1 MSELEIRQL
10 RYFVAVAQEGQM
22 TRAARRLALAQP
34 ALSQAMARLE
44 TQVGAQLLERH
55 PRGVALTQAGEAF
68 LEKAQATLAAMDDVQ
83 ATARSW
89 ARQQEDRLHIGFMSL
104 TPPMMAGDLF
114 SCFMADH
121 PSATIEW
128 RQLGYPSLS
137 PRDWLG
143 GSDAGLIWFAPT
155 GPGLAVQPIRTSP
168 LVVAMTNTHPLA
180 DRSELRVE
188 DVLDQTFPGVVDWC
202 DPGWLGYWGLDGYRG
217 APARR
222 TEDGAPHPR
231 GGRFD
236 CRLRPCRHHGS
247 RDRGGAV
254 RPPRHPGDPP
264 DRRRP
269 GRADA
274 GLAGGGGNAHGRG
287 PGPARPRE
295 LSRGLTFI
303 EQFAPGAPRRCM
315 ISTRT

>member
-1 MSELEIRQL
+1 
-10 RYFVAVAQEGQM
+10 M

-188 DVLDQTFPGVVDWC
+188 DVLDETFRVSSTGAIQAGSVIGVSTAIAE
-202 DPGWLGYWGLDGYRG
+202 PR
-217 APARR
+217 
-222 TEDGAPHPR
+222 R
-231 GGRFD
+231 GGPRTA
-236 CRLRPCRHHGS
+236 PS
-247 RDRGGAV
+247 
-254 RPPRHPGDPP
+254 PPRRSLRLSPP
-264 DRRRP
+264 AVPSPRFPRSWRCRSP
-269 GRADA
+269 TSASGRS
-274 GLAGGGGNAHGRG
+274 
-287 PGPARPRE
+287 P
-295 LSRGLTFI
+295 
-303 EQFAPGAPRRCM
+303 
-315 ISTRT
+315 

>member
-55 PRGVALTQAGEAF
+55 PRGLALTQAGDAF

-180 DRSELRVE
+180 GCSELRVE
-188 DVLDQTFPGVVDWC
+188 DVLDETFPGVVDWC

-217 APARR
+217 APTRR
-222 TEDGAPHPR
+222 TEDGALTPEEVARLSPPAVPSPR
-231 GGRFD
+231 FPRSWRCRSPTSASGRS
-236 CRLRPCRHHGS
+236 P
-247 RDRGGAV
+247 
-254 RPPRHPGDPP
+254 
-264 DRRRP
+264 
-269 GRADA
+269 
-274 GLAGGGGNAHGRG
+274 
-287 PGPARPRE
+287 
-295 LSRGLTFI
+295 
-303 EQFAPGAPRRCM
+303 
-315 ISTRT
+315 